1 MTRHPSAQDRALR
14 SAAGLLL
21 FMLCF
26 VLSATNGIAQARS
39 NSLIS
44 SIAEKRANGLKV
56 SFTYSP
62 KYPLA
67 GQPVQFADASTGT
80 PGSWQWDF
88 GDGSGSTERNPVHVY
103 SVAGFRKITLIAADS
118 RTSKKS
124 TKTLTV
130 MPASLQATFVFSPTT
145 PGPGQTVQFT
155 DTTAG
160 DPTSWHWEFGDGTTS
175 TAKDPS
181 HAFIKAGAY
190 TVSLTAAQ

>member
-62 KYPLA
+62 KYPLE

-103 SVAGFRKITLIAADS
+103 SVCRIPKDHPHCRRQQDIEEVDKNTDGHACVLAGNIC
-118 RTSKKS
+118 
-124 TKTLTV
+124 
-130 MPASLQATFVFSPTT
+130 LQSDNPRA
-145 PGPGQTVQFT
+145 GP
-155 DTTAG
+155 
-160 DPTSWHWEFGDGTTS
+160 DG
-175 TAKDPS
+175 AVRR
-181 HAFIKAGAY
+181 HNGG
-190 TVSLTAAQ
+190 